1 MAKSRFSFTVFGVVP
16 ATQGSKKYVGTR
28 RTASGNNIPLIVES
42 HPGLPKFRSAV
53 ADAVVEAIAAHDD
66 FVMFTGAVKVIA
78 TFYLPKPAS
87 SRAEYPINQRSG
99 DLDKYLRALLDSIT
113 KGGAWTDDSLV
124 VEVEAYKLYAT
135 GDSGVAVTIETL

>member
-1 MAKSRFSFTVFGVVP
+1 MQNNSFSFTVFGVMP

-53 ADAVVEAIAAHDD
+53 ADACREAMLQIDE
-66 FVMFTGAVKVIA
+66 FEVFEGAVKVTAI
-78 TFYLPKPAS
+78 FYLPKAKS
-87 SRAEYPINQRSG
+87 VRAEYPINQRSG

-113 KGGAWTDDSLV
+113 KAGAWVDDSLV

-135 GDSGVAVTIETL
+135 GETGVAVTIKSL